1 MARKADHT
9 TLIRCSECGEEYSAT
24 YRRCPFCG
32 EKADQY
38 ATGAVPPVTGYED
51 DYVFDGGDVFDD
63 YDEPESRSRGGK
75 RLPSDRADDRPIN
88 WPRVVTFIC
97 ALIIIAAA
105 LVIVFSYIYP
115 KIHTDPKDPSTS
127 QSQPVNSDD
136 PGSETRDP
144 FGSETGDPGPA
155 QTGDPVETDD
165 PVQTDDPG
173 STDDPGQTDSQ
184 PPADTSVTGLK
195 LSKTDFTLRPD
206 ESHTIKATV
215 SPSDWD
221 GTVTWSSS
229 NTKIATVDKNGKV
242 TNVNTSSTKQ
252 SVTITA
258 TAGDKTATA
267 KVYCSGGSS
276 GSSSSSEGSS
286 SSGSLKLN
294 KSDFTL
300 YTSGKDTSTTM
311 KVTSGDTNVTWSISD
326 TSVATIDQNG
336 KVTAVGKGKATI
348 TATASDG
355 STATCIVRV
364 REP

>member
-38 ATGAVPPVTGYED
+38 ATGAVPPVTDDYED
-51 DYVFDGGDVFDD
+51 GYVFDGGDVFDD
-63 YDEPESRSRGGK
+63 YDEPDPRTRGGK
-75 RLPSDRADDRPIN
+75 RLPSDRTDDRPIN

-115 KIHTDPKDPSTS
+115 KIHTDPNKDPSTN
-127 QSQPVNSDD
+127 QSQPVNTGTPGGQITVD
-136 PGSETRDP
+136 PDDP
-144 FGSETGDPGPA
+144 FGDTTGDPGPVE
-155 QTGDPVETDD
+155 TGDPVPTDD
-165 PVQTDDPG
+165 PSQTE
-173 STDDPGQTDSQ
+173 SQ

-221 GTVTWSSS
+221 GTVTWASS

-276 GSSSSSEGSS
+276 GSSSSSEGST
-286 SSGSLKLN
+286 SSGDLKLN
-294 KSDFTL
+294 KEDFTL